1 MNASAFTSPFV
12 HSTSSPHVPGILA
25 YFATYRQSLSLR
37 QHRLGYEKFYLHTV
51 FAVGRAVFQ
60 GDFVWRPVSFLS
72 VAPSMLSSKDTPSVV
87 SETTSNPDM
96 KTWRAEMTDDG
107 CATACP

>member
-51 FAVGRAVFQ
+51 FAVWRAVFQ
-60 GDFVWRPVSFLS
+60 GDFVWRPGMSRQRPIDAPWPQPMQPGVDRKHFVRSARNSFMP
-72 VAPSMLSSKDTPSVV
+72 PSHAASP
-87 SETTSNPDM
+87 
-96 KTWRAEMTDDG
+96 
-107 CATACP
+107 